1 MASEKDLLKISVQER
16 EYMEIDVKREF
27 HAVVSRIFRWQIASS
42 EVSDEVYALDKE
54 QYIIEAASLQSKL
67 TEVYIRLEANVVY
80 PLSSSEKKKRDE
92 LMEELSYEINYLSNI
107 TPVTTD
113 CYLTDAS
120 SNPTEQVDTD
130 QQSTALLDTDY
141 TDQLDAAIDL
151 AEDQDT
157 ASNSTGNPT
166 ARTDSTDRSTINPHI
181 RVSDSFDDVITTVVN
196 TDQVC
201 NHVEP
206 DIADVQSAEVTCTGY
221 ATSDTEH
228 IVRVTEE
235 PDGCTAEV
243 TDGFTEQLADD
254 CTEKIADSCTVALTD
269 DCTEK
274 LLGGCTEELVECST
288 EEIADCFTEELFHGC
303 TEESAD
309 DCIDEPADNKE
320 EKEGYTE
327 YTEQLPRALPNA
339 KPFTATNVHTTVI
352 QTHSMIEKA
361 STESD
366 IAVDTDND
374 IKVWHHP
381 QNEKEAIKTSE
392 SMSLVIICCHSDY
405 SNEICY
411 LLLYS

>member
-27 HAVVSRIFRWQIASS
+27 HAVISRIFRWQIASS

-151 AEDQDT
+151 AENQDT

-166 ARTDSTDRSTINPHI
+166 TKTDRYIAIALGIRHIELVSSRYYRQFICYYVI
-181 RVSDSFDDVITTVVN
+181 RV
-196 TDQVC
+196 
-201 NHVEP
+201 
-206 DIADVQSAEVTCTGY
+206 Y
-221 ATSDTEH
+221 Y
-228 IVRVTEE
+228 
-235 PDGCTAEV
+235 
-243 TDGFTEQLADD
+243 
-254 CTEKIADSCTVALTD
+254 
-269 DCTEK
+269 
-274 LLGGCTEELVECST
+274 
-288 EEIADCFTEELFHGC
+288 CFL
-303 TEESAD
+303 S
-309 DCIDEPADNKE
+309 IKS
-320 EKEGYTE
+320 
-327 YTEQLPRALPNA
+327 
-339 KPFTATNVHTTVI
+339 I
-352 QTHSMIEKA
+352 QT
-361 STESD
+361 
-366 IAVDTDND
+366 
-374 IKVWHHP
+374 
-381 QNEKEAIKTSE
+381 
-392 SMSLVIICCHSDY
+392 
-405 SNEICY
+405 
-411 LLLYS
+411 LLL